1 MFQQSN
7 DSSFEVDTG
16 EITGV
21 NVVTTSPGLSFC
33 TDRQYSTNIDS
44 EYIYILTLTLFLRRK
59 FQLHDPMI
67 QKSIQKCYK
76 VTCER
81 VNAIIISECDFSNI
95 SASKTDETDVLNEG
109 LRRRTS

>member
-44 EYIYILTLTLFLRRK
+44 EYIDTNSDFIFEK
-59 FQLHDPMI
+59 
-67 QKSIQKCYK
+67 K
-76 VTCER
+76 VST
-81 VNAIIISECDFSNI
+81 A
-95 SASKTDETDVLNEG
+95 
-109 LRRRTS
+109 